1 MKRIPGLLK
10 GAAIVA
16 LGIGVFDPSARAQDA
31 PRGDAANGQRVYLA
45 DGCFTC
51 HGRVGQGGNYYGTT
65 PTLAKT
71 ELPFEGFKQQ
81 LREPVGI
88 HIALEEGHAVALR
101 YERIDQGA
109 PERRVAVAPR
119 RPRDDPVFQ
128 VGGRGRLARDR

>member
-1 MKRIPGLLK
+1 MKRVLGLLTAA
-10 GAAIVA
+10 GLPLAAAIVT
-16 LGIGVFDPSARAQDA
+16 LGIGGFDPSARAQDA

-81 LREPVGI
+81 LREPVRVMP
-88 HIALEEGHAVALR
+88 AYSEAVVSDKEAADIYAFL
-101 YERIDQGA
+101 QTLSG
-109 PERRVAVAPR
+109 R
-119 RPRDDPVFQ
+119 RPAKDFPI
-128 VGGRGRLARDR
+128 LNN

>member
-81 LREPVGI
+81 LREPVRVMP
-88 HIALEEGHAVALR
+88 AYSQAVVSDK
-101 YERIDQGA
+101 E
-109 PERRVAVAPR
+109 VADIYAFLQTLSGR
-119 RPRDDPVFQ
+119 RPAKDFPI
-128 VGGRGRLARDR
+128 LNN

>member
-1 MKRIPGLLK
+1 MKRVLGLLK

-81 LREPVGI
+81 LREPVRVMP
-88 HIALEEGHAVALR
+88 AYSQAVVSDK
-101 YERIDQGA
+101 E
-109 PERRVAVAPR
+109 VADIYAFLQTLSGR
-119 RPRDDPVFQ
+119 RPAKDFPI
-128 VGGRGRLARDR
+128 LNN

>member
-1 MKRIPGLLK
+1 MKRALGLLV
-10 GAAIVA
+10 AAGMVA
-16 LGIGVFDPSARAQDA
+16 LGIGGFDRAARAQDA

-81 LREPVGI
+81 LRDPVRVMP
-88 HIALEEGHAVALR
+88 AYSQAVVSDK
-101 YERIDQGA
+101 E
-109 PERRVAVAPR
+109 VADIYAFLQTLSGR
-119 RPRDDPVFQ
+119 RPAKDFPI
-128 VGGRGRLARDR
+128 LNN